1 MQVLKTNFINIV
13 VLVLVSLLFIER
25 CNQKPA
31 PEPKPVVV
39 RDTTYVQKDSVIY
52 SKPQLIKVIEVRK
65 DSTYLPDTNYN
76 KLVEQ
81 YQRIVNQLLA
91 KNIMQDSIK
100 IDSIGYVKI
109 TDTVQKNLIIGR
121 SSEVSV
127 KYPIIKETITLPY
140 KPKNQVYVG
149 GSLQMG
155 NVGQLNGGLL
165 YKNKKDQIFGGSVGI
180 TSQGQLTY
188 GVQSYWKI
196 SFK

>member
-1 MQVLKTNFINIV
+1 MQALKDNFINIV

-31 PEPKPVVV
+31 PEQKPVVV
-39 RDTTYVQKDSVIY
+39 RDTTYIQKDSVIY
-52 SKPQLIKVIEVRK
+52 SKPQIIKVLEVQK
-65 DSTYLPDTNYN
+65 DSTYLPDTNYS
-76 KLVEQ
+76 KLVAQ
-81 YQRIVNQLLA
+81 YQNVVNQLLV
-91 KNIMQDSIK
+91 KNISQDSIK

-109 TDTVQKNLIIGR
+109 TDTVHKNMIVGR

-140 KPKNQVYVG
+140 QPKNQLYIG
-149 GSLQMG
+149 GSLQAG
-155 NVGQLNGGLL
+155 PISQINGGLL

-180 TSQGQLTY
+180 TSQGQLIY

-196 SFK
+196 KLK

>member
-1 MQVLKTNFINIV
+1 MQVLKDNFINIV
-13 VLVLVSLLFIER
+13 VLVLISLLFIER

-31 PEPKPVVV
+31 PEQKPIVV
-39 RDTTYVQKDSVIY
+39 RETTYVKKDSIIY
-52 SKPQLIKVIEVRK
+52 SKPQLVKVLEVHK
-65 DSTYLPDTNYN
+65 DSAYLPDTNYN
-76 KLVEQ
+76 KLVLQ
-81 YQRIVNQLLA
+81 YQQIVNQLLA

-109 TDTVQKNLIIGR
+109 TDTVQKNLVIGR

-140 KPKNQVYVG
+140 TPKNQLYIG
-149 GSLQMG
+149 GGLQMG
-155 NVGQLNGGLL
+155 PAGQLNGGLL

-180 TSQGQLTY
+180 TSQGQLIY

-196 SFK
+196 RLK